1 MTEVVRVST
10 ELRDLRV
17 EYISLVGRGAN
28 GKKVVWK
35 GSPGEGE
42 PVEVSL
48 RSVVKSD
55 ERRMVYGIVYSPD
68 EVDSQGEFATAAEI
82 EGAAYGFMKGLRLL
96 NVDSEHDFD
105 PKAAFVAESWLLKGV
120 DPLFPTEKA
129 GSWAVGVRVEDDAL
143 WERVKK
149 GELSGLSMA
158 GVARKIKKEEVGF
171 LAKLEELLARILKT
185 ADSAAQRD
193 GEGDGDD
200 GEAVRKAADAIRA
213 MERLVETV
221 KKQEERLDALEKS
234 TAGRRSGAPDGDTSA
249 QGASFA

>member
-1 MTEVVRVST
+1 MST

-17 EYISLVGRGAN
+17 EFLSLVGSGAN
-28 GKKVVWK
+28 GKKVIWK
-35 GSPGEGE
+35 GRGGTGE
-42 PVEVSL
+42 PVEVPL

-68 EVDSQGEFATAAEI
+68 EVDSQGEYATAAEI

-96 NVDSEHDFD
+96 NVDADHDFD

-120 DPLFPTEKA
+120 DSLFPKEKA

-158 GVARKIKKEEVGF
+158 GVAKKIKKEEVGL
-171 LAKLEELLARILKT
+171 LAKLEELLARLLKT
-185 ADSAAQRD
+185 ADSAAQ
-193 GEGDGDD
+193 GDGDD
-200 GEAVRKAADAIRA
+200 GGGEDGETVRKAAEAIRA
-213 MERLVETV
+213 MEELAGTV

-234 TAGRRSGAPDGDTSA
+234 TAGKQSGAADGGGTGS
-249 QGASFA
+249 GASFA